1 MSTSFDLTGKVT
13 IITGASEGIGRGI
26 AETLAG
32 AGADV
37 VISSRTQ
44 EKLDQAAAEI
54 RAATGRQVLP
64 VAADVTKAADVERLA
79 ARAKAEFG
87 RIDVLV
93 NNAGGNIGRTFKR
106 APLIEM
112 TEHDWDECVNLNLK
126 SVWLCSKA
134 VAPVMMQQGRGSIIN
149 LSTMAA
155 TEHEAPRTGFSAY
168 GAAKAGV
175 NRLTVCMATEW
186 GPTIRVNCVIPGFID
201 NPKPTPGRT
210 PEAIAARV
218 RSIAA
223 GRIGK
228 NEDVA
233 VAVLFFAAD
242 ATEWITG
249 ATLPVN
255 GGIKSVQ
262 PAGLPAGG
270 AGITRGDIARS

>member
-1 MSTSFDLTGKVT
+1 MTNFDLTGKVA
-13 IITGASEGIGRGI
+13 IVTGASEGIGRGI
-26 AETLAG
+26 AQALAE
-32 AGADV
+32 AGADL

-44 EKLDQAAAEI
+44 ATLDAAAAEV
-54 RAATGRQVLP
+54 RAATGRRVLA
-64 VAADVTKAADVERLA
+64 VTADVTKAADVEHLA
-79 ARAKAEFG
+79 QRAKAEFG
-87 RIDVLV
+87 RIDILV

-106 APLIEM
+106 APLIDM
-112 TEHDWDECVNLNLK
+112 SEHDWDECVNLNLK

-134 VAPVMMQQGRGSIIN
+134 VAPTMMEQGRGSIIN

-155 TEHEAPRTGFSAY
+155 TDHEAPRTGFSAY

-186 GPTIRVNCVIPGFID
+186 GPAIRVNCVIPGFID

-210 PEAIAARV
+210 PEAIAQRV
-218 RSIAA
+218 KSIAA

-233 VAVLFFAAD
+233 AAVLFFAAD

-262 PAGLPAGG
+262 PAGLPTGG
-270 AGITRGDIARS
+270 AGITRGDIAKG